1 LLEICDWL
9 TDYNYYKTGLAALKL
24 GNFFETFLF
33 FGVLNGMP
41 GAHMK
46 LTSVLD
52 RLTLTPK
59 VFFFGII
66 IVSSML
72 SSEEIDYRLINFL
85 CAGVYEGVFE
95 IFELFELLGLCLSIP
110 WMVLRFSKTLKLLVG
125 VKSGWWPVLQAS
137 FS

>member
-1 LLEICDWL
+1 ME
-9 TDYNYYKTGLAALKL
+9 ALKL
-24 GNFFETFLF
+24 GDFYEIFLF

-41 GAHMK
+41 GAHMI

-52 RLTLTPK
+52 RLTLTPRG
-59 VFFFGII
+59 FFLGII

-85 CAGVYEGVFE
+85 CAGVYEAVFI

-125 VKSGWWPVLQAS
+125 VKSGW
-137 FS
+137 